1 MKPHGKKT
9 LVKALFMVLALSTT
23 FGCAVTGNRM
33 PKNECNSSV
42 FLSHWHKKKCAEHQV
57 AQVAPSPPPAP
68 AAPAVDP
75 WAEERQ
81 RLLDRIAELE
91 AREPEK
97 EIVEVVKEVPGKAL
111 KRYAISTDILFDTGK
126 DILKPEGK
134 AAIDSAVADIK
145 EKYATNRI
153 VIEGHTDTD
162 PIVVSN
168 WKSNWELG
176 AARALAVLH
185 YLEDVHGFEGR
196 LMSASTFSFH
206 QPVADNNTAEGKSY
220 NRRAEIAIYAEE

>member
-1 MKPHGKKT
+1 MKP
-9 LVKALFMVLALSTT
+9 LMKALFTVLVLSST
-23 FGCAVTGNRM
+23 FGCAVTGHRM
-33 PKNECNSSV
+33 PKNECNSS
-42 FLSHWHKKKCAEHQV
+42 FWLSRHHRKHCLEHQAV
-57 AQVAPSPPPAP
+57 QPPVQM
-68 AAPAVDP
+68 AAPAPTPVVDP

-91 AREPEK
+91 ARPPEK
-97 EIVEVVKEVPGKAL
+97 EIVEVIKEVPGKAL

-134 AAIDSAVADIK
+134 AAIDRAVADIK
-145 EKYATNRI
+145 EKYSTNRL

-206 QPVADNNTAEGKSY
+206 QPVADNDSAEGKSY